1 MKKFTLLFFLI
12 ILSYKTAQSQT
23 IKSDS
28 ASVHLSLYS
37 DYNTDLIVRQPLKIT
52 NTQTATISGVFSSDG
67 AVKIIPTSGYS
78 IIIKPLNFSSSS
90 TSVGGRNHAE
100 GTTVIRSSS
109 SDKKGGR
116 IDTDIVNIYPNPVDN
131 VLNFDSSTEPVISYQ
146 IRDIYGNLKMSQN
159 ITPTAIGDID
169 VSSLTPGYYFLI
181 LSFQNNNAIANIKF
195 KKN

>member
-12 ILSYKTAQSQT
+12 ILSGKTAHSQT
-23 IKSDS
+23 ITNDS
-28 ASVHLSLYS
+28 TCVHLSLYS
-37 DYNTDLIVRQPLKIT
+37 DYNENLIESLPLKIT
-52 NTQTATISGVFSSDG
+52 NTKTATISGVFSSDG

-78 IIIKPLNFSSSS
+78 IIIKPLDFSSSS
-90 TSVGGRNHAE
+90 TPIDGRKQAE

-116 IDTDIVNIYPNPVDN
+116 IKTDLVNIYPNPVDN
-131 VLNFDSSTEPVISYQ
+131 VLNFDSSADPVISYQ

-159 ITPTAIGDID
+159 IRPTARGDIN
-169 VSSLTPGYYFLI
+169 VSSLTPGCYFLI